1 MLIEKLLVHFRTK
14 EEFDRR
20 KEDIQKD
27 SIVFI
32 KNSKH
37 IHTHGRVYKTVHWTV
52 LDDTVVP
59 SGYRLVGVANAS
71 GGYNHVQN
79 NNNSLIGILE

>member
-32 KNSKH
+32 KSSKQ
-37 IHTHGRVYKTVHWTV
+37 IHTHGRTYKTVNW
-52 LDDTVVP
+52 
-59 SGYRLVGVANAS
+59 S
-71 GGYNHVQN
+71 
-79 NNNSLIGILE
+79 ILEDNKTESPT

>member
-27 SIVFI
+27 SIIFI
-32 KNSKH
+32 KSSKQ
-37 IHTHGRVYKTVHWTV
+37 IHTHGRVYKTVHW
-52 LDDTVVP
+52 
-59 SGYRLVGVANAS
+59 S
-71 GGYNHVQN
+71 
-79 NNNSLIGILE
+79 ILEDNKTESPT